1 MLRVALLLASGAWLV
16 AQSKAAPSAPT
27 VSIFLKPPGVIPP
40 GGSTTI
46 CCSCQCA
53 TGHLVLLKDGRRLR
67 ALAPRGGR
75 AEFSISNAT
84 HGDAGV
90 YSCQYQAGGTL
101 LAHSEGL
108 DVMVQGEGHTAWRGG
123 RCHLEFHL
131 PTPVLSVLPWQE
143 VAAGAAVSLRCSTAH
158 PTARCLLYLQGQ
170 LAALAVLSKQ
180 QEDFNISHVQE
191 ANGGHYS
198 CQCFNQAASFSWSA
212 ASEPL
217 QLVVRDYTW
226 SNTVQLALGAGV
238 LLLLGLVLAEATR
251 SQRKCPG
258 PQLPPLQSPQG
269 CTASPLP
276 R

>member
-1 MLRVALLLASGAWLV
+1 MLWVALLLASGAWLV

-53 TGHLVLLKDGRRLR
+53 TGHLVLLKDGHRLH
-67 ALAPRGGR
+67 ALALRGGR

-84 HGDAGV
+84 HRDAGV
-90 YSCQYQAGGTL
+90 YRCQHQAGDTL
-101 LAHSEGL
+101 LAHSEDL
-108 DVMVQGEGHTAWRGG
+108 HVMVQ
-123 RCHLEFHL
+123 EFHL
-131 PTPVLSVLPWQE
+131 PTPVLWVLPGQE
-143 VAAGAAVSLRCSTAH
+143 VTVGAAVSLRCSTAH
-158 PTARCLLYLQGQ
+158 PAARCLLYLQGQ

-198 CQCFNQAASFSWSA
+198 CQCFNKDASFSWSA

-217 QLVVRDYTW
+217 QLVVRDYTL
-226 SNTVQLALGAGV
+226 SNTVHLALGAGV
-238 LLLLGLVLAEATR
+238 LLLLGLVLAEATHSSWR
-251 SQRKCPG
+251 GQQQQPCP
-258 PQLPPLQSPQG
+258 
-269 CTASPLP
+269 
-276 R
+276 